1 MIQETFAIN
10 QGVKLTAA
18 ALPLLLASEYYQS
31 RKGVWVFKPLA
42 SLGFLLSATANH
54 QGTAALPVF
63 SKYILLGLG
72 LGAVGD
78 VCLIPKSGFL
88 LGLGSFLVGHL
99 SLVYAFTV
107 HGMDASYALAGLA
120 GTGAIGTIVGRWLL
134 PKVKDPVMRKAVLGY
149 MLVITGMVVTA
160 TASLPHTPVPRQQYM
175 GALMFYLSD
184 LFVARQEFVTKS
196 VWNSWIGLPLYYGG
210 QLLLAGTLAQ

>member
-1 MIQETFAIN
+1 MVNEVFAFN
-10 QGVKLTAA
+10 SGVKLTAV
-18 ALPLLLASEYYQS
+18 ALPLLLAAEYRQS
-31 RKGVWVFKPLA
+31 RKGRWIFKPLA
-42 SLGFLLSATANH
+42 SLGFLLSAAANH
-54 QGTAALPVF
+54 QGTASPAF

-99 SLVYAFTV
+99 SLAYAFTV
-107 HGMDASYALAGLA
+107 HGMDTSYGLAGLA
-120 GTGAIGTIVGRWLL
+120 GTGAIGALVARWLL
-134 PKVKDPVMRKAVLGY
+134 PKVRDPVMRKAVLGY

-160 TASLPHTPVPRQQYM
+160 TASLPHTPVQRHQYI

-184 LFVARQEFVTKS
+184 LFVAREEFVTKS
-196 VWNSWIGLPLYYGG
+196 IWNSWVGLPLYYGG
-210 QLLLAGTLAQ
+210 QLLLASTLAQ